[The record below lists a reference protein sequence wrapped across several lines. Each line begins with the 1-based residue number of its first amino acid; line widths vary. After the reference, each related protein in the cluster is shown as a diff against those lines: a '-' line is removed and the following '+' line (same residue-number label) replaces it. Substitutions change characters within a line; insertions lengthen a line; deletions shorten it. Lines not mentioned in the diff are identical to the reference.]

1 MPKKIKQYIVD
12 GKTYNH
18 RWIAETIAKL
28 KRDGY
33 LYSSDVKI
41 SHFPRG
47 FRIHHRQEI
56 TIMVTESDTIEAI
69 SDKRSATSDEILN
82 LIKKGWA
89 FTYDG
94 KNFYEIPVKD
104 NLADTIKEVMDY
116 LIKDLIIQPEP
127 QASEITDQINYK
139 AHGEIFSSKNLAQI
153 FEDVVANKK
162 LHVESV
168 HPLFGNIHILVP
180 TKMTKLIVGS
190 HQIRIETELHQK
202 VTSKDILKYDELG
215 YNWST
220 DGRYS
225 IWRTK
230 TTSINRQLFAK
241 VLRDIDELKESN

>member
-1 MPKKIKQYIVD
+1 MKVIFIKDTLKNPAHKQIKSITSSYDYVDAYATKNEINYFGKLPQAPMGGYIYDRRLEGTLQSFELENLSAKKLRRLSWMDYRLIQFLQTGVYYIPQKFTDDIKKVTVEHLQ
-12 GKTYNH
+12 
-18 RWIAETIAKL
+18 A
-28 KRDGY
+28 
-33 LYSSDVKI
+33 
-41 SHFPRG
+41 P
-47 FRIHHRQEI
+47 EI
-56 TIMVTESDTIEAI
+56 TEQI
-69 SDKRSATSDEILN
+69 S
-82 LIKKGWA
+82 
-89 FTYDG
+89 
-94 KNFYEIPVKD
+94 
-104 NLADTIKEVMDY
+104 
-116 LIKDLIIQPEP
+116 
-127 QASEITDQINYK
+127 YK

-168 HPLFGNIHILVP
+168 HPLFEDIHILVP

-241 VLRDIDELKESN
+241 VLRDIDQLVESN